1 MQILLKEIV
10 LEGQNKNEIISTMT
24 PDEICDYLFIA
35 ARCIVYDWCLHNDT
49 YDIKESMHN
58 YLSLLINIF
67 KTK

>member
-35 ARCIVYDWCLHNDT
+35 ARGIVYDWCLHNALM
-49 YDIKESMHN
+49 I
-58 YLSLLINIF
+58 
-67 KTK
+67 